1 MEMDRGLHMNK
12 TLIILLAVL
21 LAGTSLVAQNQAVLK
36 EATGKV
42 EIQTSGGTWQQ
53 VRIGMRL
60 DLGTTI
66 STGFNSSAV
75 LDLGSSVLS
84 VKPLTRM
91 RLDQLLEQGGT
102 VQTELFLRVGKVSAE
117 VKSAAGLKQDFKL
130 RSPVSTAAVR
140 GTDFDYDT
148 YGVHVED
155 GNVYYF
161 NLLNQGRTYGSGE
174 GGGSDGYNSPPTGD
188 QSKNENSTVDP
199 YAPGAGGTREGGSFG
214 ATDTYLTGGI
224 SIVIPPPLVDPQ

>member
-75 LDLGSSVLS
+75 LDL
-84 VKPLTRM
+84 R
-91 RLDQLLEQGGT
+91 
-102 VQTELFLRVGKVSAE
+102 
-117 VKSAAGLKQDFKL
+117 
-130 RSPVSTAAVR
+130 TA
-140 GTDFDYDT
+140 
-148 YGVHVED
+148 
-155 GNVYYF
+155 
-161 NLLNQGRTYGSGE
+161 
-174 GGGSDGYNSPPTGD
+174 
-188 QSKNENSTVDP
+188 
-199 YAPGAGGTREGGSFG
+199 
-214 ATDTYLTGGI
+214 
-224 SIVIPPPLVDPQ
+224 